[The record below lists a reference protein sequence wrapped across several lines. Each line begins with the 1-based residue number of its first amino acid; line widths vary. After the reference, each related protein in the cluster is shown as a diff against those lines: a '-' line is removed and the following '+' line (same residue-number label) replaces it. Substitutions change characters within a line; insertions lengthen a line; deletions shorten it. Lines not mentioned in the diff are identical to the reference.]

1 MKILVTGGA
10 GFIGS
15 ALIKKLVEDDKN
27 KIFCLDNYFSSTDL
41 EFIDDVVYIP
51 GSTNNIS
58 KLVKFKP
65 DIIYHLGEYSRIS
78 TSFDEIQTVWKLN
91 VEGTFRVLEFCRKNK
106 CKLIYGGSSSKFGS
120 SGQDENLSPYAWIK
134 AKNVELIKNYGEWY
148 GLEYAVA
155 YFFNVYGE
163 GQLSKGKYATVIGIF
178 IDQLKNNKP
187 LTVTSPGTQKR
198 YFTNIKDVVEG
209 LIKIGKN
216 GKGDG
221 YCLCDENSL
230 YSIEEVAKTF
240 SNNIVYLPEQKGNR
254 VDPTVPFKKCQTELG
269 WTTKIKLKDYI
280 NKLKKEIKN
289 V

>member
-15 ALIKKLVEDDKN
+15 ALINKLSADNKN
-27 KIFCLDNYFSSTDL
+27 KIFCLDNFFSSSDTD
-41 EFIDDVVYIP
+41 FIDDVVYIP

-65 DIIYHLGEYSRIS
+65 DVVYHLGEYSRIS

-106 CKLIYGGSSSKFGS
+106 CKLIYGGSSSKFGN

-148 GLEYAVA
+148 GLEYAIA

-178 IDQLKNNKP
+178 IDQINNNKP
-187 LTVTSPGTQKR
+187 LTVIKPGTQKR
-198 YFTNIKDVVEG
+198 YFTNIDDIVEG
-209 LIKIGKN
+209 LVKIGEK
-216 GKGDG
+216 GSGDG
-221 YCLCDENSL
+221 YCLCDKNSF
-230 YSIEEVAKTF
+230 YSIDEVAKMF
-240 SNNIVYLPEQKGNR
+240 SSNIIYLPEQKGNR
-254 VDPTVPFKKCQTELG
+254 IDPILPYKKCQTELG

-280 NKLKKEIKN
+280 NKLKKENKHA
-289 V
+289 